1 MDISECSLIGW
12 EIGWEISRFGAYLPA
27 VILLIHSEMCRY
39 WKIWQIFSPTRF
51 LYNNLLRIQ
60 TAIILRKDFAVWI

>member
-27 VILLIHSEMCRY
+27 VILLIYCEMSFCF
-39 WKIWQIFSPTRF
+39 KILRGFSPTRF
-51 LYNNLLRIQ
+51 LYNNLLRTQ
-60 TAIILRKDFAVWI
+60 TAIILRKDFAV